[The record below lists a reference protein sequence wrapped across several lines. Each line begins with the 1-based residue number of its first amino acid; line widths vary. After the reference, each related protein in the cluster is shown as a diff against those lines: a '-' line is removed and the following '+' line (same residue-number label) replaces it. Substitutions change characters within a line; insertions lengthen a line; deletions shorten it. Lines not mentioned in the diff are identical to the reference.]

1 MRNNVNY
8 VFKKDYT
15 FEEGKVVKKGTEIKM
30 IMGNIYINGYP
41 LYQNYYFHFLNR
53 LKNQEFCNEY
63 LEEDK
68 LNNNKFL

>member
-1 MRNNVNY
+1 MKNNVNY

-41 LYQNYYFHFLNR
+41 LYVQYFFHFLNR
-53 LKNQEFCNEY
+53 LKNEEFCNEY
-63 LEEDK
+63 LMEDK
-68 LNNNKFL
+68 LTNNKFL